1 MRRKS
6 QVQRLTAMA
15 VLVAIGTVSSQF
27 IWFPAGIAKAY
38 PVQHAINVLAAVLFG
53 PLPAVTVAFLIGVLR
68 NLLGVGTIFAFPG
81 GMVGALLAG
90 WLYRRKRLIRFAAAG
105 EMIGTGIF
113 GSLLSVPMARIFFG
127 EAKAV
132 LAFVPGFLV
141 SSTAGAIIGVIIV
154 RYLQKLPLNG
164 GRS

>member
-1 MRRKS
+1 
-6 QVQRLTAMA
+6 MA

-105 EMIGTGIF
+105 EMIGTGIL

-127 EAKAV
+127 ETKAV